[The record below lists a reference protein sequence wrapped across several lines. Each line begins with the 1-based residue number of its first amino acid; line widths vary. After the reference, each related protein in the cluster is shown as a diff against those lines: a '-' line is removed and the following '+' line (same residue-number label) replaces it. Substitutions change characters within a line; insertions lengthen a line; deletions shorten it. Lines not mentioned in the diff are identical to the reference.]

1 MTKKLLLFAALFPL
15 LSLSQGYQV
24 NLQGQVS
31 QAMGGAG
38 LAMTED
44 GSSLFFNP
52 GASAFI
58 EKNEVS
64 LNFTP
69 TFANGTFLEAKTNN
83 LAHTVSPMGTP
94 FSAYGL
100 FHLKDSSSLKL
111 GMAVYTPFGS
121 TVEWEDGWEGR
132 FALKRLQLM
141 SIFFQ
146 PTVSYKI
153 SDKIG
158 LGVGL
163 IYTYGKVNLQ
173 KDLPLQF
180 EDDGSYGTAELAGTS
195 HGFGYNAGIYFNAT
209 DKLKFALTYRSRIDM
224 NVKKGQA
231 TFTVPSSL
239 EDKFP
244 SGEFSASLPLP
255 SVVSLGTVVNATD
268 KLLLALDINYTNWSV
283 YDTLG
288 FDYAVNTESLEDTRS
303 PRMYEAAFAFRL
315 GAQYDVTDKFKA
327 RIGVSFAQT
336 PSLDDYVTPESPDA
350 DRISYTI
357 GLGYAITK
365 KISLDA
371 SLLYTQLERE
381 ATNQETQLSGT
392 FKTIVFAPGIQFN
405 YTF

>member
-1 MTKKLLLFAALFPL
+1 
-15 LSLSQGYQV
+15 
-24 NLQGQVS
+24 
-31 QAMGGAG
+31 MGGAG

-52 GASAFI
+52 GASSFI

-83 LAHTVSPMGTP
+83 IAHTVSPMGTP

-100 FHLKDSSSLKL
+100 FHLKDSSRLKL

-132 FALKRLQLM
+132 FALKRLQLL
-141 SIFFQ
+141 SVFFQ
-146 PTVSYKI
+146 PTVSYKV
-153 SDKIG
+153 SDRIG
-158 LGVGL
+158 LGLGL

-180 EDDGSYGTAELAGTS
+180 QDGSYGTAELAGTS
-195 HGFGYNAGIYFNAT
+195 HGFGFNTGIYFNAT

-224 NVKKGQA
+224 DVKKGEA
-231 TFTVPSSL
+231 TFTVPTSL

-244 SGEFSASLPLP
+244 SGEFSGSLPLP
-255 SVVSLGTVVNATD
+255 SVVSLGTVINATD
-268 KLLLALDINYTNWSV
+268 KLLFALDVNYTNWSV

-315 GAQYDVTDKFKA
+315 GAQYDISDKFKT

-357 GLGYAITK
+357 GLGYAFTEK
-365 KISLDA
+365 MSLDA
-371 SLLYTQLERE
+371 SLLYTKLERQ
-381 ATNQETQLSGT
+381 ATNLETQLSGT

>member
-1 MTKKLLLFAALFPL
+1 MTKKLLLITLLVPL

-58 EKNEVS
+58 EKKEIS

-83 LAHTVSPMGTP
+83 LASTVSPMGTP

-100 FHLKDSSSLKL
+100 FHLKNHNRLKL
-111 GMAVYTPFGS
+111 GLAIYTPFGS
-121 TVEWEDGWEGR
+121 TVEWEDDWEGR
-132 FALKRLQLM
+132 FALKRLQLL
-141 SIFFQ
+141 SIFVQ
-146 PTVSYKI
+146 PTVSYKV
-153 SDKIG
+153 SDRIG
-158 LGVGL
+158 LGLGL
-163 IYTYGKVNLQ
+163 IYCYGKVNLQ

-180 EDDGSYGTAELAGTS
+180 QDGLYGTAELEGTS
-195 HGFGYNAGIYFNAT
+195 HGFGYNAGLYFSAT
-209 DKLKFALTYRSRIDM
+209 DKLKFALTYRSRINM
-224 NVKKGQA
+224 EVKKGQA
-231 TFTVPSSL
+231 TFTVPTSL

-244 SGEFSASLPLP
+244 SGEFSSSLPLP
-255 SVVSLGTVVNATD
+255 SVISLGTVLKATD
-268 KLLLALDINYTNWSV
+268 KLSIAFDVNYTNWSV

-288 FDYAVNTESLEDTRS
+288 FDYVVNTESLEDTRS
-303 PRMYEAAFAFRL
+303 PRMYKAAFAFRL
-315 GAQYDVTDKFKA
+315 GGQYAITDKLKS
-327 RIGVSFAQT
+327 RIGIAFAQT
-336 PSLDDYVTPESPDA
+336 PSLDDYVTPESPDS
-350 DRISYTI
+350 DRINYTI
-357 GLGYAITK
+357 GLGYAFTE

-371 SLLYTQLERE
+371 SLLYTKLERE

-392 FKTIVFAPGIQFN
+392 YKTIVLAPGIQFN

>member
-1 MTKKLLLFAALFPL
+1 
-15 LSLSQGYQV
+15 
-24 NLQGQVS
+24 
-31 QAMGGAG
+31 MGGAG

-121 TVEWEDGWEGR
+121 TIEWEDGWEGR

-158 LGVGL
+158 LGIGL
-163 IYTYGKVNLQ
+163 IYAYGKVNLQ

-180 EDDGSYGTAELAGTS
+180 QDGSYGTAELAGTS
-195 HGFGYNAGIYFNAT
+195 HGLGYNAGIYFNAT
-209 DKLKFALTYRSRIDM
+209 DKLKFALTFRSRIDM

-231 TFTVPSSL
+231 TFIVPESL
-239 EDKFP
+239 KDKFP
-244 SGEFSASLPLP
+244 SGEFSGYLPLP
-255 SVVSLGTVVNATD
+255 SVVSLGQVINATEN
-268 KLLLALDINYTNWSV
+268 LLFAFDVNYTNWSV

-288 FDYAVNTESLEDTRS
+288 FDYAINTESLEDTSS
-303 PRMYEAAFAFRL
+303 PRMYKAAFAFRL
-315 GAQYDVTDKFKA
+315 GAQYDITDEFKA
-327 RIGVSFAQT
+327 RVGVSFAQT
-336 PSLDDYVTPESPDA
+336 PSFDNYVTPESPDA

-357 GLGYAITK
+357 GLGYNFNEK
-365 KISLDA
+365 LSFDA
-371 SLLYTQLERE
+371 SLLYTQLKRE

-392 FKTIVFAPGIQFN
+392 FKTIVLAPGIQFN